1 MRIIGG
7 RLRRRSLHAPRG
19 HLTRPT
25 TDRTRESIFGLIESR
40 MSLEGADVLDLFAH
54 AVTFVE
60 RDGQVLK
67 YTRRNAAELDV
78 EDHCVFIRAD
88 AVRYLERYQG
98 PPFDLVLA
106 DPPYDLPALERLPD
120 LALRCLRPGGLFV
133 LEHDRRHRFEAHPA
147 LETTRTYG
155 RTIVSVFRKEEAPVE
170 ASEARGEDT
179 ETDAGE

>member
-1 MRIIGG
+1 M
-7 RLRRRSLHAPRG
+7 
-19 HLTRPT
+19 
-25 TDRTRESIFGLIESR
+25 
-40 MSLEGADVLDLFAH
+40 
-54 AVTFVE
+54 
-60 RDGQVLK
+60 LK